1 MTKENTLKKRFL
13 PSNKQYI
20 NSCAIITPMENRIIN
35 KINLRPEEEIIQV
48 VRRYFLTLWPN
59 IGLSLLLILVPFF
72 FLFPLFRLGYW
83 GVIIFSFLILS
94 GLFYGIRKIAIWY
107 LNVFVITSKRVIDI
121 DQRGFFDQIV
131 SEVSHKKIKDVSCR
145 IKGFWQTIFHYGKVR
160 VKTSIDNLELEFSG
174 VKNPEAVQDTI
185 LDEAR
190 LKEREENEDGED
202 IARDEDFSEEES
214 YISDEEFES
223 VEESVREMSEEQL
236 EDIYKMTKNRL
247 REIKLGDFDEI
258 K

>member
-1 MTKENTLKKRFL
+1 MTEENTLKKRFL

-20 NSCAIITPMENRIIN
+20 NSCAIITPMENRITN
-35 KINLRPEEEIIQV
+35 KINLRSEEEIIQV

-83 GVIIFSFLILS
+83 GVIIFFFLILS

-121 DQRGFFDQIV
+121 DQRGFFDQII
-131 SEVSHKKIKDVSCR
+131 SEVPHKKVKDVSCR

-236 EDIYKMTKNRL
+236 EDIYKMIKNRL